1 MKKSPYQ
8 KGLKYNMNEIY
19 EIFSKTKNETQT
31 HFNRLRTAI
40 KRIKNAE
47 RALTGSNI
55 KLLLDNEDSAS
66 FLDQVVYRFSKLQDS
81 LGKLIRFYLSLRGEN
96 IDGLSMIDMINLSE
110 KIGIDITADKWLE
123 LRRLRNILTHEYEE
137 EHQKIA
143 GTINKVCEEIPYLE
157 KIIGQ
162 LEVKL

>member
-1 MKKSPYQ
+1 
-8 KGLKYNMNEIY
+8 MNEIY
-19 EIFSKTKNETQT
+19 EIFKKTRNEAQT
-31 HFNRLRTAI
+31 HFNRLKIAI

-47 RALTGSNI
+47 GSPLNGINI
-55 KLLLDNEDSAS
+55 KLLLDNENSAS

-96 IDGLSMIDMINLSE
+96 IDGLSMMDMINLSE
-110 KIGIDITADKWLE
+110 KIGIDITGDKWLE

-143 GTINKVCEEIPYLE
+143 GTINRVCEEIPYLE

-162 LEVKL
+162 LVVKL

>member
-31 HFNRLRTAI
+31 HFNRLKIAI

-47 RALTGSNI
+47 EVPLNGSNI
-55 KLLLDNEDSAS
+55 KLLLDNDDSAS
-66 FLDQVVYRFSKLQDS
+66 FLDQVVYRFSRLQDS
-81 LGKLIRFYLSLRGEN
+81 LGKLIRFYIALRGEN

-110 KIGIDITADKWLE
+110 KIGIDIT
-123 LRRLRNILTHEYEE
+123 
-137 EHQKIA
+137 
-143 GTINKVCEEIPYLE
+143 G
-157 KIIGQ
+157 
-162 LEVKL
+162 